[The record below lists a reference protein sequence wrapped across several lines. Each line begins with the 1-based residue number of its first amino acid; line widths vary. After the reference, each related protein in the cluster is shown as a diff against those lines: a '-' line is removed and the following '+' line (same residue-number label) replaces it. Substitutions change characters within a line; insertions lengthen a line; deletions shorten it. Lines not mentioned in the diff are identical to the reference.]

1 VSIPENQQQALVAR
15 LMQACGGA
23 YSPETRR
30 KFYIS
35 GPQWAA
41 AYQGQALFHAPTREP
56 VGFEEVIRHYAEIGI
71 GYWTTHD
78 TDVIP
83 TEALGRDQQAE
94 IVARIGKALAD
105 NGLRCSMV
113 TTETFY
119 NAVWAGS
126 PAAESPDVREYAN
139 FRVKNTVDIGHELGA
154 SFAVYWPGSLGYYV
168 QGAIEETDTLRW
180 YADAL
185 NAACDHDLKVAA
197 AKGRASLKHC
207 LEAKPFE
214 PQAEILLPTSDAML
228 AFIAS
233 GLLTHPEMVGLN
245 PEYLHELMWGA
256 APRAAL
262 ARALLAGKLF
272 HFDIN
277 DGYRLKHDVD
287 IGVGLVNPLDWLNVL
302 VLLRSHGYNGPFN
315 LDFKPPRTTSNF
327 GVFEV
332 SFPTAVDRFITLW
345 EMAGEVLEDAIIKEA
360 TAALKAGGQ
369 VATSADPRDADAITR
384 ANRELLTLHELIA
397 HRLVQILLGVHRGRT
412 YSIG

>member
-1 VSIPENQQQALVAR
+1 MNPIPENQQQALVTR

-23 YSPETRR
+23 YTPETRR
-30 KFYIS
+30 KYFIS

-41 AYQGQALFHAPTREP
+41 AYQGQALFHAPTRP
-56 VGFEEVIRHYAEIGI
+56 PIDFETVIRKYAEIGI

-83 TEALGRDQQAE
+83 TEALGKEQQAE
-94 IVARIGKALAD
+94 IVDRIGKALAE
-105 NGLRCSMV
+105 NGLQCSMV

-119 NAVWAGS
+119 HAVWAAS
-126 PAAESPDVREYAN
+126 PAAEDPGVRQYAK
-139 FRVKNTVDIGHELGA
+139 FRVANTVDIGHELGA

-168 QGAIEETDTLRW
+168 QGAVEETNTLRW
-180 YADAL
+180 YAESI
-185 NAACDHDLKVAA
+185 NAACEHDLEAA
-197 AKGRASLKHC
+197 AQKGRPPLKHC

-214 PQAEILLPTSDAML
+214 PQAEILLPSSDAML
-228 AFIAS
+228 AFIGS
-233 GLLTHPEMVGLN
+233 GLLSHPEMVGLN

-287 IGVGLVNPLDWLNVL
+287 IAIGLVNPLDWLNVL
-302 VLLRSHGYNGPFN
+302 VLLRSHGYRGPFN
-315 LDFKPPRTTSNF
+315 LDFKPPRTSSQF
-327 GVFEV
+327 GVFAV

-345 EMAGEVLEDAIIKEA
+345 EMAGEVMTDPIIKEA
-360 TAALKAGGQ
+360 TDALKAGGG
-369 VATSADPRDADAITR
+369 AADTRDAEALTR
-384 ANRELLTLHELIA
+384 SNRELLTLHELIA
-397 HRLVQILLGVHRGRT
+397 HRLVQILLGLHRGRVF
-412 YSIG
+412 SIA